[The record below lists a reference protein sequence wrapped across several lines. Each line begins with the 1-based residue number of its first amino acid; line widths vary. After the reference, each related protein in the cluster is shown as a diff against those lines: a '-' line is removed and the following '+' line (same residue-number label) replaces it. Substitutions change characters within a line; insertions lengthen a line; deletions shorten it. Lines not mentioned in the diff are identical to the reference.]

1 MKKEYETPFFE
12 LFRLEITDDLLSDSG
27 ETNMAQANANFGNGS
42 GDDSGMG
49 EDFF

>member
-12 LFRLEITDDLLSDSG
+12 LFRLEITDDLLSESG
-27 ETNMAQANANFGNGS
+27 ETNNGQANANS
-42 GDDSGMG
+42 GDDTGGDVGMG